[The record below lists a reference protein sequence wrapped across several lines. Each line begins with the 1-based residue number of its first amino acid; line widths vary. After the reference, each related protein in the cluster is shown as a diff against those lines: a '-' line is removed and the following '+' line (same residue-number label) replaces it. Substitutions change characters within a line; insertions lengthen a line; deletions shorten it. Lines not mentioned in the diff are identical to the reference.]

1 MAISTGTALAI
12 GSVAVGALG
21 SNAYFQNRAAR
32 ANAKNARSAAASYRD
47 GLNTAAGKLDPYV
60 DVGNQALGTYSG
72 LILGKK
78 FDPSTGEFTDLNEQ
92 QRLDL
97 FQKSPGYQFRLD
109 QGKNALE
116 TSQAARGGLL
126 GGRALKE
133 LDQYSQGIAS
143 QEYENYLSSIQN
155 LTGLGQ
161 NAATNQGIIL
171 SGGQNALAGLN
182 LAGGAASAQQ
192 YSNTGNLFGQIGNAL
207 FQGLGAAS
215 GAGGIGGAGRGA
227 SSAGAAGGGSNF
239 GFNTQLQ
246 SPQYNLAG
254 KY

>member
-1 MAISTGTALAI
+1 MAITTG
-12 GSVAVGALG
+12 GALG
-21 SNAYFQNRAAR
+21 IGAIAGGAIGANAYFQNRAAR
-32 ANAKNARSAAASYRD
+32 AQAKNARSAAAAYQE

-60 DVGNQALGTYSG
+60 DVGNEALGVYSG
-72 LILGKK
+72 LVLGKK
-78 FDPSTGEFTDLNEQ
+78 FDPSTGQFTDLNEQ
-92 QRLDL
+92 QRQDL
-97 FQKSPGYQFRLD
+97 FQKSPGYQFRMD
-109 QGKNALE
+109 QRRNALE

-143 QEYENYLSSIQN
+143 QEYGNYLGSVQN
-155 LTGLGQ
+155 LTGMGQ
-161 NAATNQGIIL
+161 NAATNQGVIL
-171 SGGQNALAGLN
+171 ADKLDALAGLN

-192 YSNTGNLFGQIGNAL
+192 YSNIGNMFGQMGDGL
-207 FQGLGAAS
+207 FQGLGAAA
-215 GAGGIGGAGRGA
+215 GAGGIGGTGAGG
-227 SSAGAAGGGSNF
+227 GGGGNTGGGSNF